1 MSDEQI
7 QDRLV
12 RLDKEI
18 AVFKEEL
25 FRISWY
31 MRGGITVNELLF
43 SFSHDDRTAAYAIIK
58 ENIESTKNTGMNL
71 I

>member
-1 MSDEQI
+1 
-7 QDRLV
+7 
-12 RLDKEI
+12 
-18 AVFKEEL
+18 
-25 FRISWY
+25 

-43 SFSHDDRTAAYAIIK
+43 TFSHDDRSAAYAIIK